1 MPLDP
6 RVQRFLGILAAGN
19 PPDARTATVAQR
31 RSGLTALMNLGRTNI
46 AVARVS
52 DHVLPG
58 PAGSM
63 SVRVYSPVEGPEPL
77 PGLVYFHGG
86 GLVAG
91 SIETHDAIARGLASS
106 GGCRLLSI

>member
-19 PPDARTATVAQR
+19 PPDARKASVAER
-31 RSGLTALMNLGRTNI
+31 RAGLTALMNLGRTAI
-46 AVARVS
+46 PIARVE
-52 DHVLPG
+52 DHRLKGSAGDLP
-58 PAGSM
+58 
-63 SVRVYSPVEGPEPL
+63 VRAYSPLDDPSPL

-91 SIETHDAIARGLASS
+91 SIDTHDAVARALASS
-106 GGCRLLSI
+106 TGCRVL